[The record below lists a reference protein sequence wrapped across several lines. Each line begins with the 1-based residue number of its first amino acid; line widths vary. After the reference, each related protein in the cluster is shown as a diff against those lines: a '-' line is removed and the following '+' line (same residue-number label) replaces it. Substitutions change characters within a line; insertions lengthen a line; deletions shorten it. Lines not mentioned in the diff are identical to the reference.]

1 MSDRFFTDLTKAQVE
16 ALLQCFDFLDN
27 GYHEQSCFEVDDVWI
42 IQMQHSRTLRVI
54 RVFIRPDRYRI
65 VVRGRTKKKVLFASS
80 QYRYRILVNSDGTRK
95 VHRMCP
101 GRS

>member
-1 MSDRFFTDLTKAQVE
+1 MNDRLLENLTKAQVE

-42 IQMQHSRTLRVI
+42 IQMQHSRTWRVI

-80 QYRYRILVNSDGTRK
+80 QNRYRILVNSDGTRK
-95 VHRMCP
+95 VHRMCT